1 MPDTVLS
8 AVLSHLILSAP
19 LRQCFRCVL
28 HFTEEDLDRDVKWLS
43 HRWCEGDEEKAAQGS
58 LTALLKKKKKTYPL
72 RKGIYLCMYAC
83 VYACMYVSL
92 SEVLCTIR
100 VQEAA
105 EARREHGVPW
115 NWTNRQLW
123 VTTWALETEISPLP
137 KRCIFLIPEPP
148 FQPPWQL
155 SLSWKSYR
163 TGNKKLFYG

>member
-19 LRQCFRCVL
+19 QRQCFRCVL

-43 HRWCEGDEEKAAQGS
+43 
-58 LTALLKKKKKTYPL
+58 KTYQL

-92 SEVLCTIR
+92 SEVLCTIS

-105 EARREHGVPW
+105 EARREHGIPW

-137 KRCIFLIPEPP
+137 KSCIFLIPEPP

-163 TGNKKLFYG
+163 IGNKKLFYG